1 MDPSRGTIGYVT
13 GKVLDEVMS
22 RLEKAIHC
30 KRYCATLKH
39 LVMNLKPHINK
50 AIELLQ
56 LEFGVH
62 GISPIFV
69 TNHNSMQ
76 NWLQDCE
83 KTLEKAN
90 KIVTKCGKSKLKWF
104 F

>member
-1 MDPSRGTIGYVT
+1 MDPSWGIGYVT
-13 GKVLDEVMS
+13 IKVLDEVIS
-22 RLEKAIHC
+22 RLEKVIHC
-30 KRYCATLKH
+30 KRYCDTLKH

-83 KTLEKAN
+83 KTLEEAN
-90 KIVTKCGKSKLKWF
+90 
-104 F
+104 